1 MTSSVLAMVMACSV
15 SSARWAVSAMEVGR
29 FASRP
34 RRALKAS
41 SCRLRTTTASEQ
53 RWRISPHIW
62 RCWGSVSGMSSSSSL
77 RSSKERAR
85 WPRAILRASVKASV
99 ADSPNWAWA

>member
-1 MTSSVLAMVMACSV
+1 MAIACSV
-15 SSARWAVSAMEVGR
+15 SSALCSVSATEVGR

-34 RRALKAS
+34 RRALKAD
-41 SCRLRTTTASEQ
+41 SCSLMTLMASVH
-53 RWRISPHIW
+53 RWRISPYIW
-62 RCWGSVSGMSSSSSL
+62 RWTGSVSGMSSSRSL

-85 WPRAILRASVKASV
+85 WPRAVFSAPVKASV